1 MAAKEMFEKLGYH
14 QQLSSPVNYYKR
26 LDVKHFNEILFIG
39 SSGKVVFS
47 STCPIK
53 DTIALTLPEIRA
65 IAKQCEELG
74 WLEEDDNN

>member
-39 SSGKVVFS
+39 SSGKVVF
-47 STCPIK
+47 
-53 DTIALTLPEIRA
+53 
-65 IAKQCEELG
+65 
-74 WLEEDDNN
+74 